1 MKMKSVIKTNKDL
14 KKNGYRIIRKLH
26 KMEKTKGAKKA
37 YKVVFEDTYMFI
49 LYCKG
54 LTDIIELEYGETDE
68 FVSSFNRKCEK
79 FVKYLEQISVSKNK
93 INKTYL
99 AGFLYNGIVI

>member
-37 YKVVFEDTYMFI
+37 YKVVFEDTYRG
-49 LYCKG
+49 CKNSCV
-54 LTDIIELEYGETDE
+54 YG
-68 FVSSFNRKCEK
+68 K
-79 FVKYLEQISVSKNK
+79 
-93 INKTYL
+93 
-99 AGFLYNGIVI
+99 